1 MRIKQSESSKN
12 ISEVIKEEINI
23 LQSTSAESTT
33 LKRHRRAQFKAYS
46 SHQGVSST
54 GDAQVAVQVLSH
66 RGHGSLKNLKWRQ
79 INQGVN

>member
-1 MRIKQSESSKN
+1 MNE
-12 ISEVIKEEINI
+12 
-23 LQSTSAESTT
+23 SAESTT
-33 LKRHRRAQFKAYS
+33 LKRDQRAQFKAYS

-54 GDAQVAVQVLSH
+54 GDAQVAVQVH